1 MPQLLTAVR
10 TSRLRKKNRS
20 QERVFIERF
29 FSRWSWVELINF
41 WQPPTEILNMSTFS
55 YRQFSLSCL
64 WARPFVCFCECW
76 NSVSVRVCVRVCV
89 WVLGECGCACVF
101 VFVCVHVCAS
111 VCECVRVCLSQ
122 KEREIEEERVWD
134 ESEMASKRMSKSISL
149 LIEGMILLRQW
160 EYRPNIW
167 R

>member
-20 QERVFIERF
+20 QERVFIVRF

-76 NSVSVRVCVRVCV
+76 NSVSVRVCVRVYVSPGIVWVCV
-89 WVLGECGCACVF
+89 WVCLCV
-101 VFVCVHVCAS
+101 CK
-111 VCECVRVCLSQ
+111 RVCLCVWVCTYLFEP
-122 KEREIEEERVWD
+122 ER
-134 ESEMASKRMSKSISL
+134 KRDRGRKS
-149 LIEGMILLRQW
+149 LRREQNGRQTYVQ
-160 EYRPNIW
+160 EYIFADW
-167 R
+167 RNDFV